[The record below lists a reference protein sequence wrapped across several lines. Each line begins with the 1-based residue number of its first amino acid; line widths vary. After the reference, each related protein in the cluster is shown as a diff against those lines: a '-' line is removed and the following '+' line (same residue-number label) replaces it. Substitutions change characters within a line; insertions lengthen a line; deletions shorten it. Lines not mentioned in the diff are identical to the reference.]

1 MKTLPGA
8 LQLAERK
15 VGDAEFHFKTP
26 LAKEGTATMNGVP
39 FKMFSH
45 LALAAVYSL

>member
-15 VGDAEFHFKTP
+15 VGDAEFHFKTL
-26 LAKEGTATMNGVP
+26 LAKRRDSYNEWG
-39 FKMFSH
+39 
-45 LALAAVYSL
+45 SL